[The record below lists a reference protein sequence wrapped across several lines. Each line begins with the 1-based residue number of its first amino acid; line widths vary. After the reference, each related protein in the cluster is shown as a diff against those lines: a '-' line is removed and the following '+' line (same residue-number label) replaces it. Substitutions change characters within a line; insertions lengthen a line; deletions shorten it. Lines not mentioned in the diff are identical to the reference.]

1 MITFIEDTSEGYSH
15 RTYEN
20 ARLADATL
28 AFAADFETSGEK
40 MTKKAAEKYGK
51 VYCQIPLLDVDSNN
65 ELKKLYNIVRE
76 VAKVLKENDCHSLNI
91 AGNGMSRLVRHKIT
105 QHKCD
110 SIVQTTIVQL
120 MMNGVEITEIRSGGQ
135 TGADESGI
143 KVANNLGI
151 NTICLCPKGWRFRT
165 ATEDISNE
173 ELFKK
178 RFDNE
183 ED

>member
-1 MITFIEDTSEGYSH
+1 MVQFVEDTESGYKH

-20 ARLADATL
+20 ARLSDATL

-40 MTKKAAEKYGK
+40 MTKEAAEKYSK
-51 VYCQIPLLDVDSNN
+51 TYCQIPLLNTSNN
-65 ELKKLYNIVRE
+65 KELKRFYSIISE
-76 VAKVLKENDCHSLNI
+76 VAEVLKANNCKIINI
-91 AGNGMSRLVRHKIT
+91 AGNGMSRLMKHKIT

-110 SIVQTTIVQL
+110 SVVETAIVQL
-120 MMNGVEITEIRSGGQ
+120 ILHGVHIEGIRSGGQ

-143 KVANNLGI
+143 KVAENLGI
-151 NTICLCPKGWRFRT
+151 DAVCLCPKGWRFRT

-178 RFDNE
+178 RFD
-183 ED
+183 